1 MSGLPLSLS
10 LSLLPRSSRRSLPSL
25 CSIVDECSVEIEI
38 QSTPRIYLYCF
49 VVGFFFSLKKRLFL
63 RVTPCCKALTVR
75 LWGLKLQFE

>member
-49 VVGFFFSLKKRLFL
+49 VVGFFFFL
-63 RVTPCCKALTVR
+63 
-75 LWGLKLQFE
+75 